1 MLTCLVTCRFGLAV
15 VKVVLSCLATCRF
28 LGWQSFN
35 RVELFGDVPFWVA
48 SRLVVLSCLATCRFG
63 LAVVKVVLDT
73 SRFDQNTDQL

>member
-1 MLTCLVTCRFGLAV
+1 M
-15 VKVVLSCLATCRF
+15 
-28 LGWQSFN
+28 GWPSFS
-35 RVELFGDVPFWVA
+35 RVDLFGDVSFWVA